1 MYQYESARSK
11 YGANLKICSSL
22 YLCTAF
28 VIDFMLLKWEKV
40 VLRSAIFKYLF
51 LKKNILIVSDCLKID
66 SDIYIGIFRT
76 ICWMPQHNEQAR
88 FIGSSSKPLSRLLL
102 YLKRKIIKYFEKD
115 QKPNS
120 LTILIF
126 VPPVLMH
133 QMIYR
138 LFSFWVISTP
148 QELEMII
155 VFLTESPYL
164 DYTLFLF
171 FCVS

>member
-1 MYQYESARSK
+1 MLDAIAQWTGQVHWIILKPFKPIIALPQTKNNQILWKRSK
-11 YGANLKICSSL
+11 A
-22 YLCTAF
+22 
-28 VIDFMLLKWEKV
+28 
-40 VLRSAIFKYLF
+40 KY
-51 LKKNILIVSDCLKID
+51 
-66 SDIYIGIFRT
+66 
-76 ICWMPQHNEQAR
+76 
-88 FIGSSSKPLSRLLL
+88 
-102 YLKRKIIKYFEKD
+102 
-115 QKPNS
+115 S

-171 FCVS
+171 FCVSWRTYSYANSDPRSHNSNPNDYTSSLESALKLPFL

>member
-1 MYQYESARSK
+1 MIFTL
-11 YGANLKICSSL
+11 GSL
-22 YLCTAF
+22 EPYVGCHSTMNRPGSL
-28 VIDFMLLKWEKV
+28 DH
-40 VLRSAIFKYLF
+40 
-51 LKKNILIVSDCLKID
+51 
-66 SDIYIGIFRT
+66 
-76 ICWMPQHNEQAR
+76 PQN
-88 FIGSSSKPLSRLLL
+88 PLSRLLL
-102 YLKRKIIKYFEKD
+102 YLKRKIINYFEKD

-171 FCVS
+171 FCVSWRTYLYANSDPRSHNSNPNDYTSSLESALKLPFL

>member
-1 MYQYESARSK
+1 MLDAIAQWTGQVHWIILKPLKPIIALPQTKNNQILWKRSK
-11 YGANLKICSSL
+11 AK
-22 YLCTAF
+22 
-28 VIDFMLLKWEKV
+28 
-40 VLRSAIFKYLF
+40 F
-51 LKKNILIVSDCLKID
+51 LN
-66 SDIYIGIFRT
+66 
-76 ICWMPQHNEQAR
+76 H
-88 FIGSSSKPLSRLLL
+88 
-102 YLKRKIIKYFEKD
+102 
-115 QKPNS
+115 
-120 LTILIF
+120 ILIF

-171 FCVS
+171 FCVSWRTYSYANSDPRSHNSNPNDYTSSLESALKLPFL

>member
-1 MYQYESARSK
+1 
-11 YGANLKICSSL
+11 
-22 YLCTAF
+22 
-28 VIDFMLLKWEKV
+28 MLD
-40 VLRSAIFKYLF
+40 AIAQWTGQVHWI
-51 LKKNILIVSDCLKID
+51 IL
-66 SDIYIGIFRT
+66 
-76 ICWMPQHNEQAR
+76 
-88 FIGSSSKPLSRLLL
+88 KPL
-102 YLKRKIIKYFEKD
+102 KPIIALPQTKKD

-171 FCVS
+171 FCVSWRTYSYANSDPRSHNSNPNDYTSSLESALKLPFL

>member
-1 MYQYESARSK
+1 MIENNQW
-11 YGANLKICSSL
+11 
-22 YLCTAF
+22 YLHW
-28 VIDFMLLKWEKV
+28 DL
-40 VLRSAIFKYLF
+40 
-51 LKKNILIVSDCLKID
+51 
-66 SDIYIGIFRT
+66 RT
-76 ICWMPQHNEQAR
+76 ICWMPLHNEQAR
-88 FIGSSSKPLSRLLL
+88 FIGSSSNPLSRLLL

-171 FCVS
+171 FCVSWRTYLYANSDPRSHNSNPNDYTSSLESALKLPFL

>member
-1 MYQYESARSK
+1 
-11 YGANLKICSSL
+11 
-22 YLCTAF
+22 
-28 VIDFMLLKWEKV
+28 MLD
-40 VLRSAIFKYLF
+40 AIAQWTGQVHWI
-51 LKKNILIVSDCLKID
+51 IL
-66 SDIYIGIFRT
+66 
-76 ICWMPQHNEQAR
+76 
-88 FIGSSSKPLSRLLL
+88 KPL
-102 YLKRKIIKYFEKD
+102 KPIIALPQTKKD

-138 LFSFWVISTP
+138 LFSFWVISTS

-171 FCVS
+171 FCVSWRTYSYANSDPRSHNSNPNDYTSSLESALKLPFL

>member
-1 MYQYESARSK
+1 MLDAIAQWTGQVHWIILKPLKPIIALPQTENNQIPVLWKRSK
-11 YGANLKICSSL
+11 AK
-22 YLCTAF
+22 
-28 VIDFMLLKWEKV
+28 
-40 VLRSAIFKYLF
+40 F
-51 LKKNILIVSDCLKID
+51 LN
-66 SDIYIGIFRT
+66 
-76 ICWMPQHNEQAR
+76 H
-88 FIGSSSKPLSRLLL
+88 
-102 YLKRKIIKYFEKD
+102 
-115 QKPNS
+115 
-120 LTILIF
+120 ILIF

-171 FCVS
+171 FCVSWRTYSYANSDPRSHNSNPNDYTSSLESALKLPFL

>member
-1 MYQYESARSK
+1 MLDAIAQWTCQVHWII
-11 YGANLKICSSL
+11 LKP
-22 YLCTAF
+22 
-28 VIDFMLLKWEKV
+28 LKPIIALPQTKNNQIHVLWEK
-40 VLRSAIFKYLF
+40 
-51 LKKNILIVSDCLKID
+51 N
-66 SDIYIGIFRT
+66 
-76 ICWMPQHNEQAR
+76 
-88 FIGSSSKPLSRLLL
+88 
-102 YLKRKIIKYFEKD
+102 

-171 FCVS
+171 FCVSWRTYLYANSDPRSHNSNPNDYTSSLESALKLPFL